1 MIAATQN
8 AELISN
14 FEPSDILTV
23 DQRDGQSVI
32 QRLDADELTQW
43 LDDYTLGD
51 KYTSVSGAVK
61 TSD

>member
-14 FEPSDILTV
+14 FDPSDVLTV

-32 QRLDADELTQW
+32 QRLDAAELTQW
-43 LDDYTLGD
+43 LNDYTLGD
-51 KYTSVSGAVK
+51 LWKQRILQGGQPG
-61 TSD
+61 